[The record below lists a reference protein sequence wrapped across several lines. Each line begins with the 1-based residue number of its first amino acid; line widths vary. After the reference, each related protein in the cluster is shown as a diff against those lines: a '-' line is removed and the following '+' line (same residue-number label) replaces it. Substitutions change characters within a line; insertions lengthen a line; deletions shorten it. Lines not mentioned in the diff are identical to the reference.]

1 MKNRLSTI
9 IAGILFL
16 FAGQACTTN
25 SPNEGSSIMIG
36 LAESNYTPEVGLDL
50 VGNYRG
56 DDYASRG
63 IHDSLFARAIV
74 AKGEN
79 GETAAILSVDICKFN
94 EEAVAYMRKYI
105 EAETGIPG
113 ENIMIM
119 ATHTHSGPKS
129 DIEAPK
135 AKEYLK
141 KAADAVKIAQE
152 NLAPSQIAV
161 GKSTE
166 DRISH
171 VRRLLAKDGTIHMT
185 WENIDPELV
194 ETTLGQKDPEVIT
207 FSVNQEGKEI
217 GSIVNFGCH
226 ATCLTGDN
234 WLYSA
239 DYPGYLVESIK
250 KAKGEN
256 YLPIFLNGCGG
267 NVTQI
272 DYKVGHIYTFQEAQ
286 RIGYLLGVNAL
297 EAINNQKAMK
307 GDGIVKVSR
316 EYVPIKHMTIS
327 GEQVAWANQVLE
339 KVARE
344 GMPPLQRDG
353 LPDAFYAKEWLKMH
367 EIQDKVDSIEIMV
380 TRIGNLAFVGMTS
393 EPFAEFGIDIK
404 SKSPCPNTM
413 VMGYTNNSVGYFPTQ
428 DSYKEGPKGFTPM
441 ISGYETTPGT
451 SRYEI
456 GSGEILAAS
465 AVRQLEALFKDL

>member
-1 MKNRLSTI
+1 MKNSLSTLF
-9 IAGILFL
+9 AGLVFL
-16 FAGQACTTN
+16 FALQACNTN

-36 LAESNYTPEVGLDL
+36 IAESNYTPEVGLDL

-74 AKGEN
+74 AQGEN
-79 GETAAILSVDICKFN
+79 GETAAILSVDICYFKK
-94 EEAVAYMRKYI
+94 EAVDFMREYI
-105 EAETGIPG
+105 EDETGIPD
-113 ENIMIM
+113 ENIMILG
-119 ATHTHSGPKS
+119 THTHSGPKS
-129 DIEAPK
+129 DLDAPK
-135 AKEYLK
+135 SKEYLL
-141 KAADAVKIAQE
+141 KAADAVKMAQD

-171 VRRLLAKDGTIHMT
+171 IRRLLAKDGTIHMT
-185 WENIDPELV
+185 WENMDPDLV
-194 ETTLGQKDPEVIT
+194 ETTLGQKDPEIIT
-207 FSVNQEGKEI
+207 FTVNQKGKEI

-239 DYPGYLVESIK
+239 DYPGYLVESLRK
-250 KAKGEN
+250 VKGED

-272 DYKVGHIYTFQEAQ
+272 DYKIGHIYTYQETQ
-286 RIGYLLGVNAL
+286 RVGYLLGVSAL
-297 EAINNQKAMK
+297 EAINNQEAMK
-307 GDGIVKVSR
+307 GKSIVKVSR

-327 GEQVAWANQVLE
+327 EEQVAWAKKVME

-367 EIQDKVDSIEIMV
+367 EIQDEVDSIEIMV
-380 TRIGNLAFVGMTS
+380 TRIGDLAFVGMTS

-413 VMGYTNNSVGYFPTQ
+413 VMGYTNDAVGYFPTQ
-428 DSYKEGPKGFTPM
+428 NSYKDGPEGFKPM

-465 AVRQLEALFKDL
+465 AVRQLEVLF